1 MSSLPGQAEAEG
13 RHRMR
18 LRVPFSRIGSR
29 ISRLLGLIATIA
41 VVIAFVGIPSTV
53 VRWMTFSDH
62 TLEGEPSVI
71 VVLGGGGVP
80 SESGLIRTYYGAEAS
95 HAYPEAEVIVSL
107 PTDLDPETSSVGRMR
122 DELVMRGVPSSVI
135 KLEHKARNTH
145 EQAEAI
151 RDMLG
156 LDQLQDPV
164 LLVTSPSHMR
174 RSVLSFQRAGFHN
187 VAGLL
192 ATNVGHEADPG
203 AGTSFRYGFW
213 NTLSMEIHYL
223 RECVALLYYR
233 ARGWI

>member
-1 MSSLPGQAEAEG
+1 MSSLPGQAIAEG
-13 RHRMR
+13 RPRMR
-18 LRVPFSRIGSR
+18 LRFPFARIGSR
-29 ISRLLGLIATIA
+29 ISRLLGLITTIA
-41 VVIAFVGIPSTV
+41 VIIAFVGIPSTI

-62 TLEGEPSVI
+62 TLEGEPTVI

-122 DELVMRGVPSSVI
+122 DELVMRGVPSTVI

-174 RSVLSFQRAGFHN
+174 RSVLAFQRAGFHN

-192 ATNVGHEADPG
+192 ATNVGHEAYPG
-203 AGTSFRYGFW
+203 AGTSLRYGFW
-213 NTLSMEIHYL
+213 NTLSMEIHYM

-233 ARGWI
+233 VRGWV